1 MLSIHH
7 RQLYLEGTIM
17 KLGTVESR
25 FVDLVWSHAPI
36 TTTGLV
42 KLCAQELDWKRT
54 TTYTVLKKF
63 CQRGIFD
70 TTDSLVTVLVTREDY
85 YAQESE
91 DFVSEAFNGSL
102 PAFLVAFTRRKKL
115 SEEEIAQLQ
124 RLIDEN
130 RG

>member
-1 MLSIHH
+1 
-7 RQLYLEGTIM
+7 M

-25 FVDLVWSHAPI
+25 FADLVWANAPI
-36 TTTGLV
+36 STGELV
-42 KLCAQELDWKRT
+42 KLCARELDWKRT

-70 TTDSLVTVLVTREDY
+70 TKDSLVTVLVTREDY
-85 YAQESE
+85 YACQSE
-91 DFVSEAFNGSL
+91 EFVSEAFNGSL

-115 SEEEIAQLQ
+115 SDEEIAQLQ